1 MYGAANQ
8 AMAVYVFLV
17 DQQIQLLPLVIV
29 LDLAEAR
36 LGWVVVRLVWDVE
49 YVLYFEL
56 VHLLDDIGVLMSCEV
71 VHQYSNLDVLV
82 LNVQLV
88 EVLLELGFVYA
99 IVVDLVV
106 L

>member
-36 LGWVVVRLVWDVE
+36 LGWVVVRLVGDVE

-56 VHLLDDIGVLMSCEV
+56 VHLLD
-71 VHQYSNLDVLV
+71 
-82 LNVQLV
+82 
-88 EVLLELGFVYA
+88 
-99 IVVDLVV
+99 
-106 L
+106 